1 MVDSSSFITFI
12 FIAILKTVWPHVPSI
27 QVKYKT
33 VKTRENKKKNPL
45 GAVSAPIMMAAIPDT
60 TLKMIESMSTAT
72 NLIARHYRE
81 LTALAHKEVELDT
94 SDTERLA

>member
-1 MVDSSSFITFI
+1 
-12 FIAILKTVWPHVPSI
+12 
-27 QVKYKT
+27 
-33 VKTRENKKKNPL
+33 
-45 GAVSAPIMMAAIPDT
+45 MAAIPDT